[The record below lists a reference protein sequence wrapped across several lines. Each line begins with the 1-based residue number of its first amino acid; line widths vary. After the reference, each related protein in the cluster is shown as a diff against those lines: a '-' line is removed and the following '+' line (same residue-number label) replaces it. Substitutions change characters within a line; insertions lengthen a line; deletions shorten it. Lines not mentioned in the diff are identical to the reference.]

1 MRHTRNRGKRETK
14 STPPGYDIGRRDKC
28 CALYI
33 VFHSGGKELADGSGH
48 PYNDAGRRLKAAL
61 VSYQLGRSGVD
72 YTLKQM
78 PELVDESWA
87 ELAEN
92 LLREMANAVARSLL
106 PASSNG
112 SDSIQ

>member
-1 MRHTRNRGKRETK
+1 MISVAVTNVVR
-14 STPPGYDIGRRDKC
+14 SM
-28 CALYI
+28 I

-92 LLREMANAVARSLL
+92 LLREMANAVAKSLL